1 MFAWRKRKPRDEED
15 SLVPH
20 GMIWQ
25 AIEDEMSP
33 ARAERTQSEAAEK
46 AKVVEMQRPPSD
58 PVRDPSPENNRE
70 VKLGAISPPLQW
82 PSPRIQEIAK
92 WARPHVQRESPA
104 VESAPPP
111 IPPVQPEALS
121 SPAVQDPVASL
132 VEPETVSAPVSPES
146 VPQPDIPRISL
157 RERLRPLSDNFRGKF
172 ASVRTAFRSVF
183 SAAFAALR
191 GLEARAQNFYRAAE
205 MRRQV
210 RRAEELAARSNEPQP
225 VVEAEP
231 EITATQP
238 VETHV
243 AVKPQKSKERL
254 NQLGAWVHAQS
265 TRSTEGLRR
274 MWSFK
279 VRVRIQAP
287 ELIGIREGM
296 ARVISQRGGNFNP
309 RPDPRLRTSMAMA
322 ALSALLALAVINGV
336 RRYGAEP
343 GPSNV
348 SASSPAT
355 TSSQPAALLP
365 QEPSPSKAAMGARTH
380 TAAAPAA
387 VKQASLSAPQ
397 VQTTP
402 KATPRKRHHNPDE
415 AYVAKDTYVYYGP
428 SGKPSR

>member
-33 ARAERTQSEAAEK
+33 ARAERSQSDAAEK

-92 WARPHVQRESPA
+92 WARPHVRRDSP
-104 VESAPPP
+104 VETAPPP

-121 SPAVQDPVASL
+121 SPVVQDPLPSP
-132 VEPETVSAPVSPES
+132 VEQETVSAPVTLDPA
-146 VPQPDIPRISL
+146 PQPDIPPPISL
-157 RERLRPLSDNFRGKF
+157 RERLRPLKDNFRGKF
-172 ASVRTAFRSVF
+172 ASVSAAFRSVF

-191 GLEARAQNFYRAAE
+191 SLEARAQNFYRAAE
-205 MRRQV
+205 VRRQV

-231 EITATQP
+231 EIAATQP

-243 AVKPQKSKERL
+243 AGKLQKSKERL
-254 NQLGAWVHAQS
+254 KQVATWARAQS

-274 MWSFK
+274 AWSFK

-355 TSSQPAALLP
+355 ISSQPAALLP
-365 QEPSPSKAAMGARTH
+365 QKPSPSKAAMGEGTH
-380 TAAAPAA
+380 TAVAPVA

-397 VQTTP
+397 VQATP
-402 KATPRKRHHNPDE
+402 KATPRRRHHNPDE
-415 AYVAKDTYVYYGP
+415 DYVAKDTYVYYGR
-428 SGKPSR
+428 SGKPPR